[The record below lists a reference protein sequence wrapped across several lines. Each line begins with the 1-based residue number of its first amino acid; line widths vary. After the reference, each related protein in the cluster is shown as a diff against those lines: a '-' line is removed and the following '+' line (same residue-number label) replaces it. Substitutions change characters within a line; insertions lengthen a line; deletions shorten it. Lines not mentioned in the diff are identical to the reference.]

1 MLKSKLYFTP
11 KEVAE
16 ILSISTHLLQKWRS
30 LGIGLPF
37 CKLGDGSNAPVRYTS
52 RDIEI
57 YMEARKIRTL

>member
-1 MLKSKLYFTP
+1 MKESKLYFTP

-16 ILSISTHLLQKWRS
+16 VLSVSTHLLQKWRS

-37 CKLGDGSNAPVRYTS
+37 CKLGEGVNAPVRYTL

-57 YMEARKIRTL
+57 YMETRKIRTQ